1 MVDLYGLAEKINI
14 DDIAVCH
21 AGPFDEVEAILKRDM
36 ELGILPPF
44 TEENIQKRVNPEE
57 TMAGAASFIVIL
69 EHYKPEVYKRRKGFY
84 GNISPAAC
92 GEDYHRIVR
101 SKLNLLLQ
109 ALKEDDSEGQ
119 YLAYV
124 DNSPFSEKHIAVRAG
139 MGQIMRNG
147 LFYSREYGSRCFIG
161 LILADKKP
169 EYYGLSM
176 RHDGDEEWFSRCKS
190 CKACQNLCPG
200 EAITDKGF
208 NSYRCVS
215 YLTQKKEALTKD
227 EERKL
232 GLQIYGCDI
241 CQKVCPLNPACGV
254 EYETGREVDL
264 TELMEMSN
272 KQFNQIYRQTAAGW
286 RGKKILQRNAEAVR
300 KNILER

>member
-1 MVDLYGLAEKINI
+1 MVDLYGLTEKINI

-21 AGPFDEVEAILKRDM
+21 AGPFDEVETLLKKDM

-44 TEENIQKRVNPEE
+44 TEEDIQKRVNPEE

-69 EHYKPEVYKRRKGFY
+69 EHYKPEVYKKREGFY
-84 GNISPAAC
+84 GNISPAAS
-92 GEDYHRIVR
+92 GEDYHRIVQG
-101 SKLNLLLQ
+101 KLNLLLQ
-109 ALKEDDSEGQ
+109 ALKEDDSQGHYQ
-119 YLAYV
+119 AYV

-139 MGQIMRNG
+139 MGRMMRNG
-147 LFYSREYGSRCFIG
+147 LFYSRKYGSRCFIG
-161 LILADKKP
+161 VILTDKKP
-169 EYYGLSM
+169 EYYGLPM

-227 EERKL
+227 EEHKL
-232 GLQIYGCDI
+232 GLQIYGCDV
-241 CQKVCPLNPACGV
+241 CQKVCPLNPSYEAG
-254 EYETGREVDL
+254 YETGREVDL
-264 TELMEMSN
+264 TELMGMSN

-286 RGKKILQRNAEAVR
+286 RGKKVLQRNAEVVR